1 MKDRLLTV
9 KTTRYSEFFRR
20 LFEEYTDDSVA
31 TIDGRDY
38 RSADFPSLMGAWFTN
53 AKIKA
58 TQDFRLRKGGKE
70 LFGFHDGPV
79 DIWAAPSELKFLQ
92 QLADEKII
100 HVQP

>member
-9 KTTRYSEFFRR
+9 KTTRYSEFFRQ
-20 LFEEYTDDSVA
+20 LSEEYGNDSVA

-38 RSADFPSLMGAWFTN
+38 RSADFPNLMGAWCTN

-70 LFGFHDGPV
+70 LFGFHDGALVIVRGVWYPFV
-79 DIWAAPSELKFLQ
+79 R
-92 QLADEKII
+92 
-100 HVQP
+100 VGV